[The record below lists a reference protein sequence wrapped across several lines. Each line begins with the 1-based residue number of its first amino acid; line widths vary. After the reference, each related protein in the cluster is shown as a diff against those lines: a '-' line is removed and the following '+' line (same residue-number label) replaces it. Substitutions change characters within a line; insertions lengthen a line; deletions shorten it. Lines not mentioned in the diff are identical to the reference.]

1 MDTEEQLLTLHTLR
15 AFDLGMFLAWC
26 WGLVPML
33 GRIIESLRMEKTS
46 KMN

>member
-33 GRIIESLRMEKTS
+33 GRIRVIKDGKDLQD
-46 KMN
+46 